1 MKCKKS
7 LSPLVFIGLSYFLLA
22 VLPSS
27 AQMRLSFPAQDPLL
41 DSIISG
47 DGLLR
52 DSSIKKV
59 QIIYTEINRMDNG
72 MPSFTDHFSNI
83 SGRDYFSSNMVHLP
97 LAVSVLKKMQSIR
110 DSGVDLN
117 TTMITEADFG
127 EQMPAYNDPRW
138 PEGRPAVGRYLRN
151 MLLLRDKSS
160 FNRLYELVG
169 QEMAAEALIKNG
181 YAISYTKRLINED
194 EINARHTNPVNFYN
208 NNRKIIAR
216 LPSQYNNKPYPK
228 LNNDSD
234 TNMVNSL
241 NLESLHRFL
250 TAIIF
255 PETTLP
261 EKCIGLA
268 PNDRKLLLQY
278 MSQRADETIYPLYD
292 TLESGI
298 TFFEAFFPEDSV
310 IRVFATGGV
319 QGSQVIE
326 SAYIIDPEYKIE
338 FLLTIAVESKSE
350 EVVKKAIAGMGKY
363 AADIYYYETG
373 RKRKAFPNLSP
384 FLISYDK

>member
-1 MKCKKS
+1 MKNKKG
-7 LSPLVFIGLSYFLLA
+7 LSPLIFIGLSYFLLA
-22 VLPSS
+22 ALPSIAQKGLSLS
-27 AQMRLSFPAQDPLL
+27 AQDHLL

-47 DGLLR
+47 DSLLR
-52 DSSIKKV
+52 DSSFKKV
-59 QIIYTEINRMDNG
+59 HIIYTEINRLGNG
-72 MPSFTDHFSNI
+72 MPSFVDHFSNI
-83 SGRDYFSSNMVHLP
+83 SDKEFFSSNMVHLP
-97 LAVSVLKKMQSIR
+97 LAVTVLKKMQSLK

-117 TTMITEADFG
+117 TTMITEAEFG

-138 PEGRPAVGRYLRN
+138 PEGRPTVGRYLRN

-169 QEMAAEALIKNG
+169 QETVAEALIKNG
-181 YAISYTKRLINED
+181 YAISYVKRLTNED
-194 EINARHTNPVNFYN
+194 ETNARHTNPVNFYN
-208 NNRKIIAR
+208 SNRKIIAR
-216 LPSQYNNKPYPK
+216 IPSQYNDKPYTK
-228 LNNDSD
+228 FSNDSG
-234 TNMVNSL
+234 TNMFNSL
-241 NLESLHRFL
+241 NLESIHRLL

-261 EKCIGLA
+261 EKSIGLA

-292 TLESGI
+292 TSESPNA
-298 TFFEAFFPEDSV
+298 FFEAFFPEDSV

-350 EVVKKAIAGMGKY
+350 EGVKKAIAGMGKC
-363 AADIYYYETG
+363 AADIYYYEAG
-373 RKRKAFPNLSP
+373 RKRKVFPNLSP